1 MTSDGN
7 CICNA
12 FSIALF
18 GSEDESFS
26 IALYGSEDESFSIA
40 LYGSED
46 ESFLLRLVSVVLI
59 ADNIL
64 QYSKYVSIIFKCFSR
79 LLSSMI

>member
-1 MTSDGN
+1 MFVENRCENEHVSN
-7 CICNA
+7 HK
-12 FSIALF
+12 F
-18 GSEDESFS
+18 FS
-26 IALYGSEDESFSIA
+26 IALYGSEDESF
-40 LYGSED
+40 
-46 ESFLLRLVSVVLI
+46 FLRLVSVVLI